1 MEYVDAQQGT
11 NASLIIQRDS
21 NNNDASLTVTGT
33 EGNGILVKSGTGD
46 ASLTIENASVVANAD
61 WPLYPGVCV
70 QSGASATGTPKISLT
85 VNGGSLTASGGTSGG
100 GGYSL
105 MWETLPPVP
114 PPA

>member
-46 ASLTIENASVVANAD
+46 ASLNFNDASVVEKTT
-61 WPLYPGVCV
+61 
-70 QSGASATGTPKISLT
+70 QTT
-85 VNGGSLTASGGTSGG
+85 
-100 GGYSL
+100 YS
-105 MWETLPPVP
+105 
-114 PPA
+114 